1 MQIELAQRD
10 IDRIAHRVALI
21 LLNKLQGDTI
31 GSEEWGS
38 TREAARILGVSENWL
53 RQTKDRYPHVKG
65 GGSQQ
70 SQLRFLR
77 SGLIKSFGAEASQ

>member
-31 GSEEWGS
+31 GSEEWVS

-65 GGSQQ
+65 GGSKQ

>member
-31 GSEEWGS
+31 GSEEW
-38 TREAARILGVSENWL
+38 VSEN
-53 RQTKDRYPHVKG
+53 
-65 GGSQQ
+65 
-70 SQLRFLR
+70 
-77 SGLIKSFGAEASQ
+77 